1 MSCEKTMKFD
11 IEEFR
16 QRRKTDFEG
25 AWHAGP
31 SVITPPASAGIYPRY
46 TYRRAKVHPIFDTI
60 ARLRA
65 AYLSMGFDEAMVP
78 VFIDEQDVYRQFGPE
93 AAAVLDRVYYVGGL
107 PRPNVGI
114 SRERLDA
121 IAAITGSTVD
131 EATGEKLMKCLH
143 GYKKGKFDGDD
154 LTHEMSVALG
164 VDDGVVV
171 HILDTVF
178 PEFKELA
185 PESSRTTLRS
195 HMTSGWFLSLAQM
208 WDKRPLPIRMFSVDR
223 CFRREQ
229 EEDTTHLRTYHS
241 ASCIVAGEDVTVDEG
256 KAVAEGLLSAFG
268 FTEFRFQPDEK
279 RSKYYMPETQTE
291 VYGKHP
297 VHGWVE
303 VATFGLYS
311 PAALAEY
318 GVGVPV
324 MNLGMGVE
332 RLAMVLTQAE
342 DVRKLSFAQLYPPIY
357 SDTEL
362 AKAVG
367 LREEPQTLEGRR
379 AVAAIIATAA
389 PHANDPSP
397 CEFPAWTGELFGK
410 TVEISVAEPEEN
422 SRLLGPAAMNE
433 VFVRNGAILGV
444 PDTEKF
450 AEIRAEGV
458 PTGISFLYAAANLA
472 VARIEEAARLGE
484 GTSVQIKMS
493 KHPSDVNLKIEEYAM
508 RYVTDNKKKL
518 DLRGPVFLTVTSKI
532 L

>member
-1 MSCEKTMKFD
+1 MKFD
-11 IEEFR
+11 IDKFR

-31 SVITPPASAGIYPRY
+31 SVITPPAAAGIYPRY
-46 TYRRAKVHPIFDTI
+46 TYRRAKIHPIFDTI

-121 IAAITGSTVD
+121 IAAIIGRPVD

-143 GYKKGKFDGDD
+143 GYKRGKFDGDD
-154 LTHEMSVALG
+154 LTHEISVALG
-164 VDDGVVV
+164 VDDGIVV

-185 PESSRTTLRS
+185 PESSWVTLRS

-208 WDKRPLPIRMFSVDR
+208 WDKHPLPIRMFSVDR

-229 EEDTTHLRTYHS
+229 EEDATHLRTYHS

-256 KAVAEGLLSAFG
+256 KAVAEGLLSSFG

-332 RLAMVLTQAE
+332 RLAMVLTQAK
-342 DVRKLSFAQLYPPIY
+342 DVRKLSFSQFYPPVY
-357 SDTEL
+357 TDTEL

-367 LREEPQTLEGRR
+367 LREEPQTIAGRH
-379 AVAAIIATAA
+379 AAAAIVATAA
-389 PHANDPSP
+389 PHANAPSP

-410 TVEISVAEPEEN
+410 KVAITVAEPEEN
-422 SRLLGPAAMNE
+422 SRLLGPAALNE
-433 VFVRNGAILGV
+433 VFVRDGAILGV
-444 PDTEKF
+444 PDNEKF
-450 AEIRAEGV
+450 ANVRAEGV
-458 PTGISFLYAAANLA
+458 PTGISLLYAVANLA

-484 GTSVQIKMS
+484 GTSVQVKMS

-508 RYVTDNKKKL
+508 RYVTDNKKKI
-518 DLRGPVFLTVTSKI
+518 DLRGPVFLTVTSNI

>member
-1 MSCEKTMKFD
+1 MRFNID
-11 IEEFR
+11 EFKE
-16 QRRKTDFEG
+16 RRKTDFEG

-31 SVITPPASAGIYPRY
+31 SVITPPESSAVYPRY
-46 TYRRAKVHPIFDTI
+46 TYKRAKVHPIFDTI

-65 AYLSMGFDEAMVP
+65 AYMSMGFDEAMVP
-78 VFIDEQDVYRQFGPE
+78 VFIDEADVYRQFGPE

-114 SRERLDA
+114 SRERLDK
-121 IAAITGSTVD
+121 IVEIIGHPLEDGT
-131 EATGEKLMKCLH
+131 EEKLMKCLH

-154 LTHEMSVALG
+154 LTHEMSVALD

-178 PEFKELA
+178 PEFKELV

-195 HMTSGWFLSLAQM
+195 HMTSGWFISLSEM

-229 EEDTTHLRTYHS
+229 EEDATHLRTYHS
-241 ASCIVAGEDVTVDEG
+241 ASCIVAGEDVTVEEG
-256 KAVAEGLLSAFG
+256 KAVAAGLLSAFG
-268 FTEFRFQPDEK
+268 FTEFKFQPDEK

-303 VATFGLYS
+303 VATFGIYS

-332 RLAMVLTQAE
+332 RLAMVLTQAA
-342 DVRKLSFAQLYPPIY
+342 DVRKLSFAQLYPPEY
-357 SDTEL
+357 SDAEL
-362 AKAVG
+362 SRGIG
-367 LREEPQTLEGRR
+367 LREEAQTPAGRQ
-379 AVAAIIATAA
+379 AVCSIVAAAA
-389 PHANDPSP
+389 ENAKAVSP
-397 CEFPAWTGELFGK
+397 CSFAAWEGELFGRK
-410 TVEISVAEPEEN
+410 VSISVEEPETD
-422 SRLLGPAAMNE
+422 STLLGPAALNE
-433 VFVRNGAILGV
+433 IYVRNGAVLGV

-450 AEIRAEGV
+450 ADVRAEGTD
-458 PTGISFLYAAANLA
+458 TGLSFVFAAANLA
-472 VARIEEAARLGE
+472 VARIEEAARMGE
-484 GTSVQIKMS
+484 GTSVQVKMS
-493 KHPSDVNLKIEEYAM
+493 KHPSDVNVKIEEWAM
-508 RYVTDNKKKL
+508 RYITDNKKKI
-518 DLRGPVFLTVTSKI
+518 DMRGPVFMTVSSKI

>member
-1 MSCEKTMKFD
+1 MKFD

-16 QRRKTDFEG
+16 QRRKTNFEG
-25 AWHAGP
+25 AWYAGP
-31 SVITPPASAGIYPRY
+31 SVITPPASAGLYPRY
-46 TYRRAKVHPIFDTI
+46 TYRRATVHPIFDTI

-114 SRERLDA
+114 SRDRLDA
-121 IAAITGSTVD
+121 IAVITGRPID

-154 LTHEMSVALG
+154 LTYEMSVALG

-178 PEFKELA
+178 PEFKALA

-229 EEDTTHLRTYHS
+229 EEDVTHLRTYHS
-241 ASCIVAGEDVTVDEG
+241 ASCIVAGDDVTVDEG
-256 KAVAEGLLSAFG
+256 KAVAAGLLSVFG

-318 GVGVPV
+318 GIGVPV

-342 DVRKLSFAQLYPPIY
+342 DVRKLSFAQLYPPVY

-362 AKAVG
+362 AQAVC
-367 LREEPQTLEGRR
+367 LKEEPQTIAGRR
-379 AVAAIIATAA
+379 AVQAIIAAA
-389 PHANDPSP
+389 TPHANSPSP
-397 CEFPAWTGELFGK
+397 CEFTAWTGELFGR
-410 TVEISVAEPEEN
+410 TVGIAVAEPEEN
-422 SRLLGPAAMNE
+422 SRLLGPAALNE

-450 AEIRAEGV
+450 AEVRAEGV

-472 VARIEEAARLGE
+472 VARIEEAARAGE
-484 GTSVQIKMS
+484 GTSVQVKMS

-508 RYVTDNKKKL
+508 RYLTDNKKKL

>member
-229 EEDTTHLRTYHS
+229 EEDATHLRTYHS

-342 DVRKLSFAQLYPPIY
+342 DVRKLSFAQLYPPTY

-450 AEIRAEGV
+450 AEIRAEGI

>member
-1 MSCEKTMKFD
+1 MKFD
-11 IEEFR
+11 IEEFKL
-16 QRRKTDFEG
+16 RRKTDFEG

-46 TYRRAKVHPIFDTI
+46 TYRRANVHPIFDTI
-60 ARLRA
+60 ARLRTS
-65 AYLSMGFDEAMVP
+65 YLSMGFDEVMVP
-78 VFIDEQDVYRQFGPE
+78 VFIDEQDVYHQFGPE

-114 SRERLDA
+114 SSERFDK
-121 IAAITGSTVD
+121 IAAIIGTPVSEIV
-131 EATGEKLMKCLH
+131 GEKLMKCLH

-154 LTHEMSVALG
+154 LIHEMSVVLG

-171 HILDTVF
+171 RILDMVF
-178 PEFKELA
+178 PEFKKLA

-208 WDKRPLPIRMFSVDR
+208 WDKRPLPIRMFSIDR

-229 EEDTTHLRTYHS
+229 EEDATHLRTYHS
-241 ASCIVAGEDVTVDEG
+241 ASCIIAGEDVTFDDG
-256 KAVAEGLLSAFG
+256 KAVVDCLLSAFG
-268 FTEFRFQPDEK
+268 FVKFRFKLDEK

-291 VYGKHP
+291 VYGMHP
-297 VHGWVE
+297 IHGWVE

-332 RLAMVLTQAE
+332 RLAMILTETE
-342 DVRKLSFAQLYPPIY
+342 DVRKLSFSQLYPPVY
-357 SDTEL
+357 SDLEL
-362 AKAVG
+362 AKAIG
-367 LREEPQTLEGRR
+367 LREEPQTIPGRR
-379 AVAAIIATAA
+379 ATLAIVATATS
-389 PHANDPSP
+389 HANDLSP
-397 CEFPAWTGELFGK
+397 CEFLAWTGDLFGK
-410 TVEISVAEPEEN
+410 TVVISVVESEEN
-422 SRLLGPAAMNE
+422 SRLLGPAALNE
-433 VFVRNGAILGV
+433 IFVRNGAIFGV
-444 PDTEKF
+444 PDNGMF
-450 AEIRAEGV
+450 ADIRAEGV

-472 VARIEEAARLGE
+472 MAKIEEATLLGK
-484 GTSVQIKMS
+484 GISVQVKMS

-508 RYVTDNKKKL
+508 RYVTDNKKKI
-518 DLRGPVFLTVTSKI
+518 DLRGPVFLTIISKI

>member
-1 MSCEKTMKFD
+1 MKFD

-229 EEDTTHLRTYHS
+229 EEDATHLRTYHS

-279 RSKYYMPETQTE
+279 RSQYYMPETQTE

-303 VATFGLYS
+303 VATFGRYS

-318 GVGVPV
+318 
-324 MNLGMGVE
+324 
-332 RLAMVLTQAE
+332 
-342 DVRKLSFAQLYPPIY
+342 
-357 SDTEL
+357 
-362 AKAVG
+362 
-367 LREEPQTLEGRR
+367 
-379 AVAAIIATAA
+379 
-389 PHANDPSP
+389 
-397 CEFPAWTGELFGK
+397 
-410 TVEISVAEPEEN
+410 
-422 SRLLGPAAMNE
+422 
-433 VFVRNGAILGV
+433 
-444 PDTEKF
+444 
-450 AEIRAEGV
+450 
-458 PTGISFLYAAANLA
+458 
-472 VARIEEAARLGE
+472 
-484 GTSVQIKMS
+484 
-493 KHPSDVNLKIEEYAM
+493 
-508 RYVTDNKKKL
+508 
-518 DLRGPVFLTVTSKI
+518 
-532 L
+532 

>member
-1 MSCEKTMKFD
+1 MKFN
-11 IEEFR
+11 IEEFKE
-16 QRRKTDFEG
+16 RRKTDFEG

-31 SVITPPASAGIYPRY
+31 SVITPPESSKIYPRY
-46 TYRRAKVHPIFDTI
+46 AYRRAKVHPIFDTI
-60 ARLRA
+60 VRLRA
-65 AYLSMGFDEAMVP
+65 AYMSMGFDEAMVP

-107 PRPNVGI
+107 SRPNVGI
-114 SRERLDA
+114 SKERLDA
-121 IAAITGSTVD
+121 IAQII
-131 EATGEKLMKCLH
+131 EKPLAEGTEERLMKCLH
-143 GYKKGKFDGDD
+143 AYKKGKFDGDD

-195 HMTSGWFLSLAQM
+195 HMTSGWFISLAQM
-208 WDKRPLPIRMFSVDR
+208 WDKKPMPIRMFSVDR

-229 EEDTTHLRTYHS
+229 EEDATHLRTYHS
-241 ASCIVAGEDVTVDEG
+241 ASCIVADEHVTIEEG

-303 VATFGLYS
+303 VATFGIYS

-342 DVRKLSFAQLYPPIY
+342 DVRKLSFAQLYPPVY

-362 AKAVG
+362 TKGIG
-367 LREEPQTLEGRR
+367 LKEEPQMAEARR
-379 AVAAIIATAA
+379 AVRAVMDVAAEHAA
-389 PHANDPSP
+389 ERSP
-397 CEFPAWTGELFGK
+397 CSFSAWKGDLFGHQ
-410 TVEISVAEPEEN
+410 VEISVDEPEEN
-422 SRLLGPAAMNE
+422 TSLLGPAALNE
-433 VFVRNGAILGV
+433 VYVRNGAVLGV

-450 AEIRAEGV
+450 ADVKAEGS
-458 PTGISFLYAAANLA
+458 PAGISFLYSVANLA
-472 VARIEEAARLGE
+472 LARIEEAARVGE
-484 GTSVQIKMS
+484 GTSVQVKMS
-493 KHPSDVNLKIEEYAM
+493 KHPSDVNLKIEEYVM
-508 RYVTDNKKKL
+508 RYITDNKKKL
-518 DLRGPVFLTVTSKI
+518 DLRGPIFMTITSKI

>member
-1 MSCEKTMKFD
+1 
-11 IEEFR
+11 
-16 QRRKTDFEG
+16 
-25 AWHAGP
+25 
-31 SVITPPASAGIYPRY
+31 
-46 TYRRAKVHPIFDTI
+46 
-60 ARLRA
+60 
-65 AYLSMGFDEAMVP
+65 
-78 VFIDEQDVYRQFGPE
+78 
-93 AAAVLDRVYYVGGL
+93 
-107 PRPNVGI
+107 
-114 SRERLDA
+114 
-121 IAAITGSTVD
+121 
-131 EATGEKLMKCLH
+131 
-143 GYKKGKFDGDD
+143 
-154 LTHEMSVALG
+154 
-164 VDDGVVV
+164 
-171 HILDTVF
+171 TVF

-229 EEDTTHLRTYHS
+229 EEDATHLRTYHS

-342 DVRKLSFAQLYPPIY
+342 DVRKLSFAQLYPPTY

>member
-1 MSCEKTMKFD
+1 MKFD

-31 SVITPPASAGIYPRY
+31 SVITPPPSSAVYPRY
-46 TYRRAKVHPIFDTI
+46 AYRRAKVHPIFDTI

-65 AYLSMGFDEAMVP
+65 AYMSMGFDEAMVP

-114 SRERLDA
+114 SRERLEA
-121 IAAITGSTVD
+121 IAAITGVPVD
-131 EATGEKLMKCLH
+131 TATEEKLMKCLH

-178 PEFKELA
+178 PEFKDLA

-229 EEDTTHLRTYHS
+229 EEDATHLRTYHS
-241 ASCIVAGEDVTVDEG
+241 ASCIVAGEDVTVEEG
-256 KAVAEGLLSAFG
+256 KAVAAGLLSAFG

-303 VATFGLYS
+303 VATFGIYS

-332 RLAMVLTQAE
+332 RLAMVLTEAE
-342 DVRKLSFAQLYPPIY
+342 DVRKLSFSQLYPPEY
-357 SDTEL
+357 SDSEL
-362 AKAVG
+362 ARAVG
-367 LREEPQTLEGRR
+367 LREEPVTTEGRH
-379 AVAAIIATAA
+379 AVAAIVATAT

-397 CEFPAWTGELFGK
+397 CSFSAWKGELFGRCVEV
-410 TVEISVAEPEEN
+410 TVEEPEEN
-422 SRLLGPAAMNE
+422 SRLLGPAALNE

-450 AEIRAEGV
+450 AEVRAEGV

-472 VARIEEAARLGE
+472 MARVEEAARVGE
-484 GTSVQIKMS
+484 GTSVQVKMS
-493 KHPSDVNLKIEEYAM
+493 KHPSDVNLKIEEYGM
-508 RYVTDNKKKL
+508 RYITDNKKKL
-518 DLRGPVFLTVTSKI
+518 DLRGPVFLTVSSRV

>member
-1 MSCEKTMKFD
+1 MRFD
-11 IEEFR
+11 VEEFKE
-16 QRRKTDFEG
+16 RRKTDFEG

-31 SVITPPASAGIYPRY
+31 SVITPPVSSAVYPRY
-46 TYRRAKVHPIFDTI
+46 TYKRAKVHPIYDTI

-65 AYLSMGFDEAMVP
+65 AYMSMGFDEAMVP
-78 VFIDEQDVYRQFGPE
+78 VFIDESDVYRQFGPE

-114 SRERLDA
+114 GAERLA
-121 IAAITGSTVD
+121 KIAEIVGRPLEEGA
-131 EATGEKLMKCLH
+131 EEKLMKCLH

-154 LTHEMSVALG
+154 LTHEMSVALK

-178 PEFKELA
+178 PEFKNLA

-195 HMTSGWFLSLAQM
+195 HMTSGWFISLAQM

-229 EEDTTHLRTYHS
+229 EEDATHLRTYHS
-241 ASCIVAGEDVTVDEG
+241 ASCIVAGEDVTVEEG
-256 KAVAEGLLSAFG
+256 KAVAAGLLSAFG

-303 VATFGLYS
+303 VATFGIYS
-311 PAALAEY
+311 PSALAEY

-342 DVRKLSFAQLYPPIY
+342 DVRKLSYEQLYAPNY
-357 SDTEL
+357 SDAEI
-362 AKAVG
+362 ARGVG
-367 LREEPQTLEGRR
+367 LREEPQTIEGRR
-379 AVAAIIATAA
+379 AVQAIMKVAAENAKAA
-389 PHANDPSP
+389 SP
-397 CEFPAWTGELFGK
+397 CSFAAWEGELFGQK
-410 TVEISVAEPEEN
+410 VEISVSEPEEN
-422 SRLLGPAAMNE
+422 STLLGPAALNE
-433 VFVRNGAILGV
+433 IFVRNGAVLGV

-450 AEIRAEGV
+450 KDVREEGTPV
-458 PTGISFLYAAANLA
+458 GISFLFAAANLA

-484 GTSVQIKMS
+484 TASVQIKMS
-493 KHPSDVNLKIEEYAM
+493 KHPSDINIKIEEWAM
-508 RYVTDNKKKL
+508 RYITDNKRKI
-518 DLRGPVFLTVTSKI
+518 DLRGPVFMTVSSK
-532 L
+532 LL

>member
-1 MSCEKTMKFD
+1 MKFD

-16 QRRKTDFEG
+16 ERRKTDFEG

-31 SVITPPASAGIYPRY
+31 SVITPPASSNIYPRY

-78 VFIDEQDVYRQFGPE
+78 VFIDESDIYRQFGPE
-93 AAAVLDRVYYVGGL
+93 AAAVLDRVFYVGGL

-114 SRERLDA
+114 SKERLDK
-121 IAAITGSTVD
+121 IAEIIGKPLEEGAD
-131 EATGEKLMKCLH
+131 EKLMKCLH
-143 GYKKGKFDGDD
+143 RYKKGKFDGDD
-154 LTHEMSVALG
+154 LAHEMAVALNT
-164 VDDGVVV
+164 DDGIVV
-171 HILDTVF
+171 HVLDAVF

-195 HMTSGWFLSLAQM
+195 HTTSGWFLSLAQM

-229 EEDTTHLRTYHS
+229 EEDATHLRTYHS
-241 ASCIVAGEDVTVDEG
+241 ASCIVAGEDVTVEEG
-256 KAVAEGLLSAFG
+256 KAVAAGLLSAFG
-268 FTEFRFQPDEK
+268 FTEFQFRPDDK
-279 RSKYYMPETQTE
+279 RSKYYMPGTQTE

-303 VATFGLYS
+303 VATFGIYS

-342 DVRKLSFAQLYPPIY
+342 DVRKLSYSQLYPPTY
-357 SDTEL
+357 SDL
-362 AKAVG
+362 DIARGVG
-367 LREEPQTLEGRR
+367 LKEEAGTIAGRN
-379 AVAAIIATAA
+379 AVPAIIACAA
-389 PHANDPSP
+389 EHAKDPSP
-397 CEFPAWTGELFGK
+397 CAFTAWTGELCGHQ
-410 TVEISVAEPEEN
+410 VEITIEEPEEN
-422 SRLLGPAAMNE
+422 STLLGPAALNE
-433 VFVRNGAILGV
+433 IFIRNGAVLGV
-444 PDTEKF
+444 PDTEQFK
-450 AEIRAEGV
+450 EIREQGTQ
-458 PTGISFLYAAANLA
+458 TGLSIIFAAVNQA
-472 VARIEEAARLGE
+472 VARIEEAAQMGE
-484 GTSVQIKMS
+484 GTSVQFKMS
-493 KHPSDVNLKIEEYAM
+493 KHPSDVNIKIEDWAM
-508 RYVTDNKKKL
+508 RYITDNKRKI
-518 DLRGPVFLTVTSKI
+518 DLRGPVFMTITSKI

>member
-1 MSCEKTMKFD
+1 MPHEIIMKFD

-31 SVITPPASAGIYPRY
+31 AVITSPASAEMYPRY
-46 TYRRAKVHPIFDTI
+46 TYKRAKVHPIFDTI

-114 SRERLDA
+114 SRERLEA
-121 IAAITGSTVD
+121 IAGITGVPVD
-131 EATGEKLMKCLH
+131 AAIEEKLKKCLH

-154 LTHEMSVALG
+154 LTHEMSVALC

-178 PEFKELA
+178 PEFRDLA

-208 WDKRPLPIRMFSVDR
+208 WDKRPMPIRMFSVDR

-229 EEDTTHLRTYHS
+229 EEDATHLRTYHS
-241 ASCIVAGEDVTVDEG
+241 ASCIVAGEHVTVDEG
-256 KAVAEGLLSAFG
+256 KAVAAALLSAFG

-303 VATFGLYS
+303 VATFGIYS

-332 RLAMVLTQAE
+332 RLAMVLTEAE
-342 DVRKLSFAQLYPPIY
+342 DVRRLSFSQLYPPVY
-357 SDTEL
+357 TDAEL
-362 AKAVG
+362 ARSVG
-367 LREEPQTLEGRR
+367 LREEPATVAGRR
-379 AVAAIIATAA
+379 AVLAVVATAM
-389 PHANDPSP
+389 PHADSPSP
-397 CEFPAWTGELFGK
+397 CAFSAWRGEMFGRD
-410 TVEISVAEPEEN
+410 VEIVVEEAEEN
-422 SRLLGPAAMNE
+422 SRLLGPAALNE
-433 VFVRNGAILGV
+433 VFVRNGAVLGV
-444 PDTEKF
+444 PDNEKF
-450 AEIRAEGV
+450 ADVRAEGV
-458 PTGISFLYAAANLA
+458 AVGVSLLSAAASLA

-484 GTSVQIKMS
+484 GTSVQVKMS

-508 RYVTDNKKKL
+508 RYITDNKRKI

-532 L
+532 R

>member
-1 MSCEKTMKFD
+1 MKFD
-11 IEEFR
+11 IEEFKE
-16 QRRKTDFEG
+16 RRKTDFEG

-31 SVITPPASAGIYPRY
+31 SVITPPESSKIYPRY
-46 TYRRAKVHPIFDTI
+46 AYRRAKVHPIFDTI
-60 ARLRA
+60 NRLRE

-78 VFIDEQDVYRQFGPE
+78 TFIDEQEVYRQFGPE

-114 SRERLDA
+114 SKERLDA
-121 IAAITGSTVD
+121 ISAITGKPLPEGTD
-131 EATGEKLMKCLH
+131 DKLMKCLH
-143 GYKKGKFDGDD
+143 AYKKGKFDGDD
-154 LTHEMSVALG
+154 LTHEMSVALS

-171 HILDTVF
+171 HILDSVF
-178 PEFKELA
+178 PEFKELI

-195 HMTSGWFLSLAQM
+195 HMTSGWFISLAQM
-208 WDKRPLPIRMFSVDR
+208 WDKKPMPIRMFSVDR

-229 EEDTTHLRTYHS
+229 EEDATHLRSYHS
-241 ASCIVAGEDVTVDEG
+241 ASCIVAGEDVTIEEG

-332 RLAMVLTQAE
+332 RLAMVLTQAA
-342 DVRKLSFAQLYPPIY
+342 DVRKLSFAQLYPPVY
-357 SDTEL
+357 TDTEL
-362 AKAVG
+362 TKGIG
-367 LREEPQTLEGRR
+367 LKEEPVTIEGRH
-379 AVAAIIATAA
+379 AVHAIMDVAAKN
-389 PHANDPSP
+389 ANAVSP
-397 CEFPAWTGELFGK
+397 CSFSAWKGELFGHN
-410 TVEISVAEPEEN
+410 VEICVEEPEEN
-422 SRLLGPAAMNE
+422 TSLLGPAAMNDLY
-433 VFVRNGAILGV
+433 VRNGAVLGV
-444 PDTEKF
+444 PDTEKY
-450 AEIRAEGV
+450 ADIRAEGSPV
-458 PTGISFLYAAANLA
+458 GISFLFAAANLA
-472 VARIEEAARLGE
+472 VARIEEAARVGD
-484 GTSVQIKMS
+484 GTSVQVKMS
-493 KHPSDVNLKIEEYAM
+493 KHPSDVNIKIQEYVM
-508 RYVTDNKKKL
+508 RYITDNKKKL
-518 DLRGPVFLTVTSKI
+518 DIRGPVFMTVTSKI